1 MCIRDSSIIELL
13 VVIVIIIVIVVIAYP
28 QISNYLTDR
37 EVKKE
42 VYRLV
47 DYIKK
52 KKAET
57 DSGKYAMTRLWISDK
72 PASGKSQ
79 DWQMSNEEWNRQMA
93 NGQLRKR
100 MCPNPKSQYTNTNSS
115 DIFEWSSK
123 VTSSRK
129 HLCIDREGIISTDG
143 EDQRGIENLVIDNK
157 PRFIIGS
164 SLGGFYS
171 TYFAEKFNLKSILLN
186 PAVLPANG
194 MKIYLGENENYSTG
208 EIFEFTNQD
217 VQVLKKFESKIK
229 QISLP
234 ENHFVFLESGDEV
247 LNYLDAVN
255 YYHGSSI
262 NIFFGG
268 NHSLEMF
275 EDNMHQ
281 VIKILQS

>member
-1 MCIRDSSIIELL
+1 MLRTLKNKAFSIIELL

-57 DSGKYAMTRLWISDK
+57 NSGQYAMTRIWISDK

-129 HLCIDREGIISTDG
+129 HLCIDRDGIISTDM
-143 EDQRGIENLVIDNK
+143 EDQNGIADKVWMIVCSTSNTGPGYSKLCYWNRDKLPHRYIIKVNPGTKLQVYKYNL
-157 PRFIIGS
+157 GS
-164 SLGGFYS
+164 D
-171 TYFAEKFNLKSILLN
+171 KW
-186 PAVLPANG
+186 
-194 MKIYLGENENYSTG
+194 
-208 EIFEFTNQD
+208 
-217 VQVLKKFESKIK
+217 
-229 QISLP
+229 
-234 ENHFVFLESGDEV
+234 
-247 LNYLDAVN
+247 
-255 YYHGSSI
+255 
-262 NIFFGG
+262 
-268 NHSLEMF
+268 
-275 EDNMHQ
+275 
-281 VIKILQS
+281 ILQK